1 MKKLKLENRIALLKE
16 RGTDNSRIVKKL
28 ERQLRN
34 LQKNEIDTNEKE

>member
-16 RGTDNSRIVKKL
+16 RSTDNGRIIQKL

-34 LQKNEIDTNEKE
+34 LQKKESEIK